1 MALKLVITKGPREGE
16 TLEYPPGS
24 TIRIGRVVRGNNLTI
39 KDSGIS
45 SKHISVWSESGKWIV
60 RDLDSSN
67 GSLLNDEA
75 LDPEVP
81 VDLSDGDCIK
91 IGETTS
97 ISVKIEDL
105 DGSRLRR
112 NPRRGAASAAVES
125 VAGNRGRRGRAAKE
139 IDENSEA
146 VDVVEV
152 GAENGNGN
160 PRRGRGRKARVLKSV
175 AEEEEESREVLGL
188 GAKQFEDVRCVE
200 EEKPGRRQVSS
211 SRTRSSKNEETA
223 VSGSVLG
230 KIPENS
236 DAEGGVVKVGAK
248 KTRGGTRR
256 KNSPQKKPD
265 CVMIDAED
273 DGSINRL
280 NLGEQDCEKAFSEL
294 GVGNTGEMEDNV
306 NAYDKNDNEN
316 DCGVRVIFNEAEK
329 GSGSGCKET
338 LDGSGKE
345 PDLEKM
351 TLGEW
356 FDYLEIDLPKQIF
369 KATEEMIMG
378 MRLKAQRVREYMVEQ
393 KNEKAKVP
401 VG

>member
-1 MALKLVITKGPREGE
+1 MGAMALKLVINKGPREGE
-16 TLEYPPGS
+16 SLEYPPGS

-39 KDSGIS
+39 KDAGIS
-45 SKHISVWSESGKWIV
+45 SKHISIWSESGKWIL

-67 GSLLNDEA
+67 GSFLNDEA

-112 NPRRGAASAAVES
+112 NPRRAVES
-125 VAGNRGRRGRAAKE
+125 MEGNRGRRGRAAKE
-139 IDENSEA
+139 IEENSEA
-146 VDVVEV
+146 VDVVEI
-152 GAENGNGN
+152 GAENGN
-160 PRRGRGRKARVLKSV
+160 PRRGRKARVLESV
-175 AEEEEESREVLGL
+175 AEEEEPHEVL
-188 GAKQFEDVRCVE
+188 E
-200 EEKPGRRQVSS
+200 EEKPGRQRVSS
-211 SRTRSSKNEETA
+211 RRTRSSKNEENA

-236 DAEGGVVKVGAK
+236 DTEGGVVKVGAK
-248 KTRGGTRR
+248 KTRGRTRR

-306 NAYDKNDNEN
+306 NAYDKNDNEI

-338 LDGSGKE
+338 LDDSGKE

-378 MRLKAQRVREYMVEQ
+378 MRLKAERVREYMVEQ